1 MKNPEWI
8 FRVFLYPFPDSL
20 YDSYS
25 LYIFTA
31 SGRYLLKNCFLPVLV
46 TVLIFLVA
54 MIMGCGPVKDEDSPE
69 GLTALAENAF
79 SSGSISESLRYYSK
93 AIEDFPENPMY
104 SSWQYGRGRSLLAI
118 DRFEEAS
125 EAASQALHSA
135 IDSHGKAI
143 AFLLLSQIEIEQ
155 GSFRNSIETLSN
167 MQQDHLNQDESESA
181 VDMIRLA
188 LEKVDMSYLTAEPGT
203 GWTEVF
209 FLLELERRY
218 AAEGNTERA
227 VLTGIEI
234 DRLFPEAHQRYG
246 RPSLVTSQDG
256 FVALVLP
263 LSGSG
268 SDYSERVRSGVD
280 LAFDL
285 SSGLFISVPQV
296 IAFDCGVDSMGIVE
310 IMNSLGSNP
319 ACLAVIGPLTSRNAE
334 LAAPLA
340 QKWSLPMIT
349 PAATSSG
356 LDDYGDYV
364 YRLVVSQ
371 GDDAAAVAEYAV
383 RNAGCRTFAII
394 HEFTSESVANAEQF
408 SSVVQELGS
417 EIVGMEGYESGS
429 TDYRGQINAIKYLHP
444 DGVFLPV
451 DAWDAI
457 QLAPQ
462 LRFYRVESQLFGTS
476 GWDDEILLEQGG
488 EYVEGA
494 VFPVSFGSG
503 SMNPATA
510 RFSYFYEREY
520 DSMPTMLAAQ
530 GYDTAEIILNA
541 WRGSIPSRSSLEN
554 HLETLNIYFGATG
567 MCTLGSVSIPRSAF
581 PLVMVIDGEIVS
593 IE

>member
-1 MKNPEWI
+1 
-8 FRVFLYPFPDSL
+8 
-20 YDSYS
+20 
-25 LYIFTA
+25 
-31 SGRYLLKNCFLPVLV
+31 
-46 TVLIFLVA
+46 
-54 MIMGCGPVKDEDSPE
+54 MGCGPVIDEDSPE

-79 SSGSISESLRYYSK
+79 NSGNMSESLRYYSR
-93 AIEDFPENPMY
+93 AIEDFPDNPLY
-104 SSWQYGRGRSLLAI
+104 SSWHLGRGRSLLAL
-118 DRFEEAS
+118 DRLEEAS
-125 EAASQALHSA
+125 DATSQALYSA
-135 IDSHGKAI
+135 IDSHGKAS
-143 AFLLLSQIEIEQ
+143 AMLLLSQIEIES
-155 GSFRNSIETLSN
+155 GSFRNGIETLSG
-167 MQQDHLNQDESESA
+167 MQQDHLDRDESESA
-181 VDMIRLA
+181 VELLRFT
-188 LEKVDMSYLTAEPGT
+188 LEKVEMDYLTAEPST

-209 FLLELERRY
+209 FLLELEKRY

-227 VLTGIEI
+227 VLTGMEI

-246 RPSLVTSQDG
+246 KPFITASEDG

-263 LSGSG
+263 LSGEG
-268 SDYSERVRSGVD
+268 STYAERVRSGVD
-280 LAFDL
+280 LAFER
-285 SSGLFISVPQV
+285 SSGLFISVPSV
-296 IAFDCGVDSMGIVE
+296 ITFDCSGDSAAIVE
-310 IMNSLGSNP
+310 ILNSLGPNP
-319 ACLAVIGPLTSRNAE
+319 LCLAVIGPLTSINAE

-340 QKWSLPMIT
+340 QRWSLPMVT
-349 PAATSSG
+349 PAATSSR

-364 YRLVVSQ
+364 HRLVVSQ

-383 RNAGCRTFAII
+383 RNAGCRTFVII

-408 SSVVQELGS
+408 SSIVQELGG
-417 EIVGMEGYESGS
+417 EILGMEGYESGS
-429 TDYRGQINAIKYLHP
+429 TDYRGQINSIKYLYP

-451 DAWDAI
+451 KAWDAI

-520 DSMPTMLAAQ
+520 DSMPSMLAAQ

-554 HLETLNIYFGATG
+554 HLENLNIYFGATG

-581 PLVMVIDGEIVS
+581 PLVMVVDGEIVS